1 MAVFRLT
8 LSAHWSDGEFTNF
21 DMDDDDE
28 EQKSIKKEYKRMI
41 VKDVYKKKSIKN
53 ESNDREERFT
63 GRSSVAHASVDC
75 ITLKNCNN

>member
-1 MAVFRLT
+1 MFRLT

-41 VKDVYKKKSIKN
+41 VKDVYKKKKSIKN
-53 ESNDREERFT
+53 ES
-63 GRSSVAHASVDC
+63 
-75 ITLKNCNN
+75 K

>member
-1 MAVFRLT
+1 MFRLT

-41 VKDVYKKKSIKN
+41 VKDVYKKKNQLKMN
-53 ESNDREERFT
+53 QNDREERFI

-75 ITLKNCNN
+75 ITLKL